1 MCGIL
6 EALFLQ
12 LVCIGFRRCFSKPG
26 LLGGVFFFLPFF
38 RIKKI
43 MKKFNFV
50 KLFSASTELFMFF
63 LLSSV
68 GEMIY
73 VDILMFARPSVPEIN
88 IM

>member
-1 MCGIL
+1 
-6 EALFLQ
+6 
-12 LVCIGFRRCFSKPG
+12 
-26 LLGGVFFFLPFF
+26 
-38 RIKKI
+38 

-88 IM
+88 VM